1 MTLGLAA
8 AVTGL
13 PSCVGDLDL
22 EPTNPNEITNVSG
35 DMDRV
40 FADIFLN
47 FSTFGASGNSPVSG
61 FDGGM
66 ASFQRALFIAEEIPT
81 DEAAWLW
88 DPSSY
93 GTINQGIVVPTVDAV
108 FGFYSRLMINITLCN
123 QFIQSVN
130 DGTFILD
137 DAAQA
142 RSVDYVRQAKIL
154 RSGCY
159 YYMLSFYD
167 KIPYADET
175 TPVGALPTQLSRKEV
190 FANVTSTLEEVV
202 ADYKK
207 NPKETAYGFV
217 GIDAAQA
224 ILAKIY
230 LNAEVFNEGNA
241 AWDKCYQHCADIITR
256 LGKGGQ
262 YGNGL
267 AYSYSALFGAN
278 NRKYVVGNP
287 GSDVNEII
295 WTLAQDQENLISWSG
310 ATFLLAGWL
319 GTNGVEVTVA
329 KPTMT
334 EYTLPDGSLDTEK
347 YLDLNEKYCATQ
359 EEYDAAKK
367 AYDSEDTK
375 EWQKKVSERINGV
388 NYSFDPKAVGWI
400 SQQWY
405 NAGAGW
411 KCLVARKTF
420 VRKFEWDD
428 IKMTQSKDLRVANWQ
443 TASHGFTADNPS
455 LVGDDWGKNGYLCP
469 KYTNWAYN
477 DDGTIDYVN
486 SPEPR
491 EQVGGDYAVIRLAEI
506 YLTAAEAIL
515 NGGGGS
521 TDEALRYVNHI
532 RQRAYGQNYT
542 PWTQLTMQMLRDERC
557 RELYQ
562 ENCRRTDLIRWNQ
575 WCTGYTWEWKGGVER
590 GTNLPEYTKCYP
602 IPSRVMSSSNFEQ
615 TTGY

>member
-175 TPVGALPTQLSRKEV
+175 TPVGTLPTQLSRKEV

-295 WTLAQDQENLISWSG
+295 WTLAQDQVNLISWSG

-367 AYDSEDTK
+367 AYEEDTK
-375 EWQKKVSERINGV
+375 EWQKNVSERINGV
-388 NYSFDPKAVGWI
+388 NYSFDPKAVG
-400 SQQWY
+400 
-405 NAGAGW
+405 
-411 KCLVARKTF
+411 
-420 VRKFEWDD
+420 
-428 IKMTQSKDLRVANWQ
+428 
-443 TASHGFTADNPS
+443 
-455 LVGDDWGKNGYLCP
+455 
-469 KYTNWAYN
+469 
-477 DDGTIDYVN
+477 
-486 SPEPR
+486 
-491 EQVGGDYAVIRLAEI
+491 
-506 YLTAAEAIL
+506 
-515 NGGGGS
+515 
-521 TDEALRYVNHI
+521 
-532 RQRAYGQNYT
+532 
-542 PWTQLTMQMLRDERC
+542 
-557 RELYQ
+557 
-562 ENCRRTDLIRWNQ
+562 
-575 WCTGYTWEWKGGVER
+575 
-590 GTNLPEYTKCYP
+590 
-602 IPSRVMSSSNFEQ
+602 
-615 TTGY
+615 